1 MKDQNIRATENLR
14 RVAIVPRTAAVRTA
28 TIRVTRIRNREITS
42 SATDVLHHRLRT
54 TLTRTTQTN
63 RSVRLVTN
71 RTINLKSSKIT
82 ILQQLRVNQ

>member
-1 MKDQNIRATENLR
+1 MVLNIRATESLR
-14 RVAIVPRTAAVRTA
+14 RVATVPRAVAVRTV
-28 TIRVTRIRNREITS
+28 TIRVTRTRNREITS
-42 SATDVLHHRLRT
+42 SATDVLHHRHRT
-54 TLTRTTQTN
+54 TLTRTTRTN